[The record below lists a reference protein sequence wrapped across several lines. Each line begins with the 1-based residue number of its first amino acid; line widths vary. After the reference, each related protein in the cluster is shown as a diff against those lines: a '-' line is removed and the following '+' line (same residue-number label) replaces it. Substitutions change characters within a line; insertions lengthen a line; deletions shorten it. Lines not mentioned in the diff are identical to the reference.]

1 MGSEHQVN
9 QDAAGFFS
17 HHVPVVPARFFLVL
31 SDLISTNVYCSYPSK
46 NYGGTMKLF
55 QTTQSCI
62 SPSYASSYIMRSPN
76 DEKARIALEAAKAK
90 KAEEDAKAAAAQKA
104 KDIAAA
110 KAAVEAKKL
119 ADAEEKARKDAAA
132 LLALKQ
138 ERKRL
143 QIKARNDALA
153 AAKAKLDGHKYQM
166 GLAEKNL
173 KLVLEDE
180 AAALRR
186 LNELGNSH
194 AQAKANLEAIRIR
207 NKQAIAAYE
216 EAKKLHASALDA
228 FNARSKVGCA

>member
-1 MGSEHQVN
+1 
-9 QDAAGFFS
+9 
-17 HHVPVVPARFFLVL
+17 
-31 SDLISTNVYCSYPSK
+31 
-46 NYGGTMKLF
+46 MKLL
-55 QTTQSCI
+55 QTTQNCM
-62 SPSYASSYIMRSPN
+62 SPSYTQSYILRSPN
-76 DEKARIALEAAKAK
+76 DEKARLALEAAKAK

-104 KDIAAA
+104 KDVAAA
-110 KAAVEAKKL
+110 KAAVEAKRL
-119 ADAEEKARKDAAA
+119 ADAQEKARKDAAA

-153 AAKAKLDGHKYQM
+153 AAKSKLDGHKYQM

-216 EAKKLHASALDA
+216 EAKKLHASALHA
-228 FNARSKVGCA
+228 FNARSKVRSCSCSAAALKYCVQVFIFAVPDFCLMSCAGTVR